1 MADEQLLRD
10 IEVLVDTLRQMTT
23 ASDKSMNVAY
33 ADETALR
40 PLKTILYGIAQNFQG
55 FMAKETLKQ
64 QQEVAKV
71 TEQVK
76 KTEEAVKK
84 ETEARDRADN
94 NALKSLGKLEKE
106 AEKTSNNLALVTRIG
121 QQLAGIIVDSVKQMG
136 ENAKKFATFAQG
148 LTSAGVSIMDGGKGF
163 RESLTDSANKIG
175 MKTDEFVKMVSGNS
189 QALARLSASGVN
201 QMNYMTDAMAQYQT
215 VAGASRE
222 DAAAVWD
229 YMSERI
235 LKFDTDEQ
243 IRNRNMTIE
252 SRILLEHFRDL
263 SFATGKSVENLV
275 KEQEAR
281 KKNYLMAMFE
291 KNRPEL
297 TNKIN
302 AMQMP
307 EAVRE
312 YALTGRQT
320 PELMRLIGLN
330 PEVGQL
336 MSLFDRMRNDRSY
349 DKISMEDYANMVNPI
364 VDRIKANAQGFTQ
377 MGPYF
382 ANAFNETLMQGLEF
396 GKVGTITAKSANKEQ
411 LGFVDAMKSMEASVS
426 NLSNEKLLAYSVSL
440 DKFQKVTEALAES
453 AEKAAKALRWVH
465 EEFGDWAAVTLN
477 AGESAGKAATS
488 YAANVIGSGVG
499 SFIGTKLGVGKPVIQ
514 AAAKS
519 PGLVNSGLQLAGRAL
534 PYLGTS
540 LLGLGSFAAGGALGY
555 ELVTNTKA
563 GQASTDWL
571 SNKMFALSKWWN
583 SDKEKEQ
590 QERLRRAKAELDRQA
605 AENGSSK
612 DNPPELDFSND
623 APLSNKPEVSQSKPQ
638 PKTEEYLGSILGL
651 LEKLT
656 NEIESDAFY
665 RKANQKQANNMTE

>member
-1 MADEQLLRD
+1 MADEELLRD

-106 AEKTSNNLALVTRIG
+106 AEKTTNNLALVTRIG

-243 IRNRNMTIE
+243 IRNRNMATE

-275 KEQEAR
+275 KEEEAR
-281 KKNYLMAMFE
+281 KKNYLMLMME

-320 PELMRLIGLN
+320 PELMRLVGLN

-364 VDRIKANAQGFTQ
+364 IDRIKANAQGFTQ

-382 ANAFNETLMQGLEF
+382 ADAFNETLMQGLDF
-396 GKVGTITAKSANKEQ
+396 GKVGIVTTKVANKEQ
-411 LGFVDAMKSMEASVS
+411 LGFGDAMKAMEASVS

-440 DKFQKVTEALAES
+440 DKFQKVTEALAGS

-519 PGLVNSGLQLAGRAL
+519 PGLFKSGWQLAGRAL

-665 RKANQKQANNMTE
+665 RKANQKLANNMTE

>member
-106 AEKTSNNLALVTRIG
+106 AEKSSNNLALVTRIG

-243 IRNRNMTIE
+243 IRNRNMTTE

-291 KNRPEL
+291 KNRPGL
-297 TNKIN
+297 ANKIN
-302 AMQMP
+302 ATAMP

-320 PELMRLIGLN
+320 PELMRLVGLN

-336 MSLFDRMRNDRSY
+336 MSLFDRMRSDRSY
-349 DKISMEDYANMVNPI
+349 DNLSTEDYANMVNPI
-364 VDRIKANAQGFTQ
+364 IDRIKANAQGFTQ

-382 ANAFNETLMQGLEF
+382 ANAFNETLMQGLDF
-396 GKVGTITAKSANKEQ
+396 GKVGIVTTKVANKEQ
-411 LGFVDAMKSMEASVS
+411 LGFVDAMKSMEASVN

-440 DKFQKVTEALAES
+440 DKFQKVTEALAGS

-465 EEFGDWAAVTLN
+465 EEFGDWAAITLN

-488 YAANVIGSGVG
+488 YAANAIGSGVG
-499 SFIGTKLGVGKPVIQ
+499 SFIGTKLGVGKSAVQ

-519 PGLVNSGLQLAGRAL
+519 PGLFKSGLQVAGHALKSPLGIFGLKLA
-534 PYLGTS
+534 
-540 LLGLGSFAAGGALGY
+540 AAGAAGY
-555 ELVTNTKA
+555 A
-563 GQASTDWL
+563 GGNLLAYGVNSI
-571 SNKMFALSKWWN
+571 SNWWN
-583 SDKEKEQ
+583 ADKNRKMKEEQ
-590 QERLRRAKAELDRQA
+590 QEKLRRAKAELDRQA

>member
-1 MADEQLLRD
+1 MSDEQLLRD

-55 FMAKETLKQ
+55 FMAKETTKQ

-71 TEQVK
+71 SEQVK

-106 AEKTSNNLALVTRIG
+106 AEKAGNNLALVTRIG

-136 ENAKKFATFAQG
+136 ENASKFARFAEG

-215 VAGASRE
+215 VTGASRE

-243 IRNRNMTIE
+243 IRNRNMTTE

-263 SFATGKSVENLV
+263 SLATGKSVENLV

-281 KKNYLMAMFE
+281 KRNYLMAMAE

-297 TNKIN
+297 VNKID
-302 AMQMP
+302 ATAMP

-336 MSLFDRMRNDRSY
+336 LSLFDRMRYDRSY
-349 DKISMEDYANMVNPI
+349 DNLSTAEYANMVNPI
-364 VDRIKANAQGFTQ
+364 IDRIKANAQGFTQ

-396 GKVGTITAKSANKEQ
+396 GKVGAVTTKTANKEQ
-411 LGFVDAMKSMEASVS
+411 LGFVDAMKSMETSINS
-426 NLSNEKLLAYSVSL
+426 LSNEKLLAYSVSL
-440 DKFQKVTEALAES
+440 DKFQKVTEALAGS
-453 AEKAAKALRWVH
+453 AEKAADALRLVH
-465 EEFGDWAAVTLN
+465 EQFGDWAAVTLN
-477 AGESAGKAATS
+477 AGEQAAKAGAS
-488 YAANVIGSGVG
+488 YATNAISSGVG
-499 SFIGTKLGVGKPVIQ
+499 SFIGTKLGVGKSAVQ
-514 AAAKS
+514 ATTKS
-519 PGLVNSGLQLAGRAL
+519 PGLIKSGVQL
-534 PYLGTS
+534 
-540 LLGLGSFAAGGALGY
+540 AGGALKTPLGIFGLKLAAAGALGWAGGY
-555 ELVTNTKA
+555 SLAHGVNA
-563 GQASTDWL
+563 VSD
-571 SNKMFALSKWWN
+571 WWN
-583 SDKEKEQ
+583 ADKKRKMEEEQ
-590 QERLRRAKAELDRQA
+590 QEKLRRAVEDMKRKEAGLGNITNEPPKL
-605 AENGSSK
+605 ETSK
-612 DNPPELDFSND
+612 DETISN
-623 APLSNKPEVSQSKPQ
+623 LPEVEQSKPQ
-638 PKTEEYLGSILGL
+638 LKTEEYLGSILGL

-665 RKANQKQANNMTE
+665 RKANQKQANNLTE

>member
-1 MADEQLLRD
+1 MADEELLRD

-106 AEKTSNNLALVTRIG
+106 AEKTTNNLALVTRIG

-175 MKTDEFVKMVSGNS
+175 LKTDEFVRMVSGNS
-189 QALARLSASGVN
+189 QALARLSASGIN
-201 QMNYMTDAMAQYQT
+201 QMNYMTDAMAQYRT
-215 VAGASRE
+215 VAGASKE

-243 IRNRNMTIE
+243 LRNRNMATE

-275 KEQEAR
+275 KEEEAR
-281 KKNYLMAMFE
+281 KKNYLMLMME

-297 TNKIN
+297 ANKIN

-320 PELMRLIGLN
+320 PELMRLVGLN

-336 MSLFDRMRNDRSY
+336 MSLFDRMRNDSSY

-364 VDRIKANAQGFTQ
+364 VDRIKATAQGFTQ

-382 ANAFNETLMQGLEF
+382 ANAFNEPLMQGLEF
-396 GKVGTITAKSANKEQ
+396 GKVGTITTKSANKEQ
-411 LGFVDAMKSMEASVS
+411 LGFGDAMKAMEASVS

-440 DKFQKVTEALAES
+440 DKFQKVTEALAGS
-453 AEKAAKALRWVH
+453 AEKAAKSLRWVH
-465 EEFGDWAAVTLN
+465 EEFGNWAAVTLN
-477 AGESAGKAATS
+477 VGEQAAKASAS
-488 YAANVIGSGVG
+488 YAANAVGSGIG
-499 SFIGTKLGVGKPVIQ
+499 SFIGTKLAVGKPAVQ
-514 AAAKS
+514 AVTKT
-519 PGLVNSGLQLAGRAL
+519 PGLIKSGLQTVGHVLKNPLGIFGTKLA
-534 PYLGTS
+534 
-540 LLGLGSFAAGGALGY
+540 AAGATGY
-555 ELVTNTKA
+555 GGGYLLAHGVNY
-563 GQASTDWL
+563 L
-571 SNKMFALSKWWN
+571 SDWWN
-583 SDKEKEQ
+583 ADKNRKMKEDQ
-590 QERLRRAKAELDRQA
+590 QEKLRRAKAELDRQA

-623 APLSNKPEVSQSKPQ
+623 APLTNKPEVSQSKPQ

-665 RKANQKQANNMTE
+665 RKANQKLANNMTE

>member
-10 IEVLVDTLRQMTT
+10 IEFLVDTLRQMTT

-106 AEKTSNNLALVTRIG
+106 AEKTTNNLALVTRIG

-243 IRNRNMTIE
+243 IRNRNMATE

-275 KEQEAR
+275 KEEEAR
-281 KKNYLMAMFE
+281 KKNYLMLMME

-297 TNKIN
+297 MNKIN

-320 PELMRLIGLN
+320 PELMRLVGLN

-382 ANAFNETLMQGLEF
+382 ANAFNETLMQGLDF
-396 GKVGTITAKSANKEQ
+396 GKVGIVTTKVANKEQ
-411 LGFVDAMKSMEASVS
+411 LGFGDAMKAMEASVS

-440 DKFQKVTEALAES
+440 DKFQKVTEALAGS

-499 SFIGTKLGVGKPVIQ
+499 SYIATKSGLVTKLTSPVLKNGAKLGLKVGAKAVPLAMAAEGVIDGVGAAMDIHELGLEGADAKYRAEAMQDSVFSNFIGLLNPMKMMYNAEALTTKTLDAITGKNES
-514 AAAKS
+514 AK
-519 PGLVNSGLQLAGRAL
+519 NSI
-534 PYLGTS
+534 
-540 LLGLGSFAAGGALGY
+540 
-555 ELVTNTKA
+555 
-563 GQASTDWL
+563 
-571 SNKMFALSKWWN
+571 
-583 SDKEKEQ
+583 
-590 QERLRRAKAELDRQA
+590 KAEL
-605 AENGSSK
+605 NTV
-612 DNPPELDFSND
+612 ND
-623 APLSNKPEVSQSKPQ
+623 APTPNNEVGQSKPQ

-665 RKANQKQANNMTE
+665 RKANQKLANNMTE

>member
-106 AEKTSNNLALVTRIG
+106 AEKTTNNLALVTRIG

-320 PELMRLIGLN
+320 PELMRLVGLN

-364 VDRIKANAQGFTQ
+364 IDRIKANAQGFTQ

-382 ANAFNETLMQGLEF
+382 ANAFNETLMQGLDF
-396 GKVGTITAKSANKEQ
+396 GKVGIVTTKVANKEQ
-411 LGFVDAMKSMEASVS
+411 LGFGDALKAMEASVS

-440 DKFQKVTEALAES
+440 DKFQKVTEALAGS
-453 AEKAAKALRWVH
+453 AEKAAKALRLVH

-488 YAANVIGSGVG
+488 YAANAIGSGVG
-499 SFIGTKLGVGKPVIQ
+499 SFIGTKLAVGKPTVQ
-514 AAAKS
+514 AVTKT
-519 PGLVNSGLQLAGRAL
+519 PGLFKSGLQLAGQAL
-534 PYLGTS
+534 KSPLGIFGAK
-540 LLGLGSFAAGGALGY
+540 LAAAGATGY
-555 ELVTNTKA
+555 VGGNLLAHGVN
-563 GQASTDWL
+563 SL
-571 SNKMFALSKWWN
+571 SEWWN
-583 SDKEKEQ
+583 ADKNRKMKEDQ

-623 APLSNKPEVSQSKPQ
+623 APLSNEPEVSQSKPQ

>member
-1 MADEQLLRD
+1 MADEELLRD

-106 AEKTSNNLALVTRIG
+106 AEKTTNNLALVTRIG

-243 IRNRNMTIE
+243 IRNRNMATE

-275 KEQEAR
+275 KEEEAR
-281 KKNYLMAMFE
+281 KKNYLMLMME

-320 PELMRLIGLN
+320 PELMRLVGLN

-336 MSLFDRMRNDRSY
+336 MGLFDRMRNDRSY

-364 VDRIKANAQGFTQ
+364 VDRIKATAQGFTQ

-382 ANAFNETLMQGLEF
+382 ANAFNEPLMQGLDF
-396 GKVGTITAKSANKEQ
+396 GKVGIVTTKVANKEQ
-411 LGFVDAMKSMEASVS
+411 LGFGDAMKAMEASVS

-440 DKFQKVTEALAES
+440 DKFQKVTEALAGS

-477 AGESAGKAATS
+477 AGEQAAKAGAS
-488 YAANVIGSGVG
+488 YAVNAVGSGIG
-499 SFIGTKLGVGKPVIQ
+499 SFIGTKLAVGNPTIQ
-514 AAAKS
+514 AGAKT
-519 PGLVNSGLQLAGRAL
+519 PGLVKSGLQM
-534 PYLGTS
+534 
-540 LLGLGSFAAGGALGY
+540 
-555 ELVTNTKA
+555 A
-563 GQASTDWL
+563 GQALKSPLGIFGAKLAAAGATGYVGGNLLAHGVNSL
-571 SNKMFALSKWWN
+571 SEWWN
-583 SDKEKEQ
+583 ADKNRKMKEDQ
-590 QERLRRAKAELDRQA
+590 QERLRRAKAELDRRA

-665 RKANQKQANNMTE
+665 RKANQKLANNMTE

>member
-1 MADEQLLRD
+1 MADEQLLHD

-64 QQEVAKV
+64 QREVAKV

-106 AEKTSNNLALVTRIG
+106 AEKTTNNLALVTRIG

-136 ENAKKFATFAQG
+136 KNAKKFATFAQG

-201 QMNYMTDAMAQYQT
+201 QMNYMTDAMAQYQM

-243 IRNRNMTIE
+243 IRNRNMTTE

-297 TNKIN
+297 FTKISN
-302 AMQMP
+302 TAMP
-307 EAVRE
+307 EVLRE

-320 PELMRLIGLN
+320 PELMRLVGLN

-336 MSLFDRMRNDRSY
+336 MSLFDRMRSDRSY
-349 DKISMEDYANMVNPI
+349 DNLGTEDYANMINPI
-364 VDRIKANAQGFTQ
+364 IDRIKANAQGFTQ

-396 GKVGTITAKSANKEQ
+396 GKLGTITAKSANKEQ

-440 DKFQKVTEALAES
+440 DKFQKVTEALAGS
-453 AEKAAKALRWVH
+453 AEKATKALRWVH

-488 YAANVIGSGVG
+488 YAANAIGSGVG
-499 SFIGTKLGVGKPVIQ
+499 SYIATKSGLVTKLASPVLKNGAKLGLKMGAKAVPLAMAAEGVIDGVG
-514 AAAKS
+514 AAMDIHE
-519 PGLVNSGLQLAGRAL
+519 
-534 PYLGTS
+534 
-540 LLGLGSFAAGGALGY
+540 LGLEGADAKYRAEAMQDSVFSNLIGLFNPMKMMY
-555 ELVTNTKA
+555 NAEALTTKTLDA
-563 GQASTDWL
+563 ITGKNESA
-571 SNKMFALSKWWN
+571 KN
-583 SDKEKEQ
+583 SI
-590 QERLRRAKAELDRQA
+590 KAEL
-605 AENGSSK
+605 NTV
-612 DNPPELDFSND
+612 ND
-623 APLSNKPEVSQSKPQ
+623 APTSNNEVEQSKPQ

-651 LEKLT
+651 LENLAK
-656 NEIESDAFY
+656 EIESDAFY

>member
-55 FMAKETLKQ
+55 FMVKETLKQ

-106 AEKTSNNLALVTRIG
+106 AEKTTNNLALVTRIG

-320 PELMRLIGLN
+320 PELMRLVGLN

-382 ANAFNETLMQGLEF
+382 ANAFNETLMQGLDF
-396 GKVGTITAKSANKEQ
+396 GKVGIVTTKVANKEQ
-411 LGFVDAMKSMEASVS
+411 LGFGDAMKAMEASVS

-440 DKFQKVTEALAES
+440 DKFQKVTEALAGS
-453 AEKAAKALRWVH
+453 AEKAAKALRLVH

-477 AGESAGKAATS
+477 AGEQAAKAGAS
-488 YAANVIGSGVG
+488 YAVNAVGSGIG
-499 SFIGTKLGVGKPVIQ
+499 SFIGTKLAVGKPAVQ
-514 AAAKS
+514 AVTKT
-519 PGLVNSGLQLAGRAL
+519 PGLFKSGLQLAGKSL
-534 PYLGTS
+534 KSPLGIFGAK
-540 LLGLGSFAAGGALGY
+540 LAAAGATGY
-555 ELVTNTKA
+555 VGGNLLAHGVN
-563 GQASTDWL
+563 SL
-571 SNKMFALSKWWN
+571 SEWWN
-583 SDKEKEQ
+583 ADKNRKMKEDQ

>member
-1 MADEQLLRD
+1 MADEELLRD

-55 FMAKETLKQ
+55 FMSKETLKQ

-84 ETEARDRADN
+84 ETEARDRSDN

-106 AEKTSNNLALVTRIG
+106 AEKSSNNLALVTRIG

-243 IRNRNMTIE
+243 IRNRNMTTE

-297 TNKIN
+297 ANKIN
-302 AMQMP
+302 ATAMP

-320 PELMRLIGLN
+320 PELMRLVGLN

-336 MSLFDRMRNDRSY
+336 MSLFDRMRSDRSY
-349 DKISMEDYANMVNPI
+349 DNLSTEDYANMVNPI
-364 VDRIKANAQGFTQ
+364 IDRIKANSQGFTQ

-440 DKFQKVTEALAES
+440 DKFQKVTEALAGS

-465 EEFGDWAAVTLN
+465 EEFGDWAAITLN

-488 YAANVIGSGVG
+488 YAANAISSGVG
-499 SFIGTKLGVGKPVIQ
+499 SYIATKSGLVTKLSSPVLKNGAKLGLKIGAKAVPLAMATEGVIDGVGAAMDIHELGLEGADAKYRAEAMQDSVFSNFIGLLNPMKMMYNAEALTTKTLDAITGKNET
-514 AAAKS
+514 AK
-519 PGLVNSGLQLAGRAL
+519 NSI
-534 PYLGTS
+534 
-540 LLGLGSFAAGGALGY
+540 
-555 ELVTNTKA
+555 
-563 GQASTDWL
+563 
-571 SNKMFALSKWWN
+571 
-583 SDKEKEQ
+583 
-590 QERLRRAKAELDRQA
+590 KAEL
-605 AENGSSK
+605 NTV
-612 DNPPELDFSND
+612 ND
-623 APLSNKPEVSQSKPQ
+623 APTPNNEVEQSKPQ

>member
-55 FMAKETLKQ
+55 FMVKETLKQ

-106 AEKTSNNLALVTRIG
+106 AEKTTNNLALVTRIG

-320 PELMRLIGLN
+320 PELMRLVGLN

-382 ANAFNETLMQGLEF
+382 ANAFNETLMQGLDF
-396 GKVGTITAKSANKEQ
+396 GKVGIVTTKVANKEQ
-411 LGFVDAMKSMEASVS
+411 LGFGDAMKAMEASVS

-440 DKFQKVTEALAES
+440 DKFQKVTEALAGS
-453 AEKAAKALRWVH
+453 AEKAAKALRLVH

-477 AGESAGKAATS
+477 AGEQAAKAGAS
-488 YAANVIGSGVG
+488 YAVNAVGSGIG
-499 SFIGTKLGVGKPVIQ
+499 SFIGTKLAVGKPAVQ
-514 AAAKS
+514 AVTKT
-519 PGLVNSGLQLAGRAL
+519 PGLFKSGLQLAGQSL
-534 PYLGTS
+534 KSPLGIFGAK
-540 LLGLGSFAAGGALGY
+540 LAAAGATGY
-555 ELVTNTKA
+555 VGGNLLAHGVN
-563 GQASTDWL
+563 SL
-571 SNKMFALSKWWN
+571 SEWWN
-583 SDKEKEQ
+583 ADKNRKMKEDQ

>member
-106 AEKTSNNLALVTRIG
+106 AEKTTNNLALVTRIG

-243 IRNRNMTIE
+243 IRNRNMTTE

-297 TNKIN
+297 ANKIN

-382 ANAFNETLMQGLEF
+382 ANAFNETLMQGLDF
-396 GKVGTITAKSANKEQ
+396 GKVGIVTTKVANKEQ
-411 LGFVDAMKSMEASVS
+411 LGFGDAMKAMEASVS

-440 DKFQKVTEALAES
+440 DKFQKVTEALAGS
-453 AEKAAKALRWVH
+453 AEKAAKALRLVH

-477 AGESAGKAATS
+477 AGEQAAKAGAS
-488 YAANVIGSGVG
+488 YAVNAVGSGIG
-499 SFIGTKLGVGKPVIQ
+499 SFIGTKLAVGKPAVQ
-514 AAAKS
+514 AVTKT
-519 PGLVNSGLQLAGRAL
+519 PGLFKPGLQLVGQSL
-534 PYLGTS
+534 KSPLGIFGAK
-540 LLGLGSFAAGGALGY
+540 LAAAGAAGY
-555 ELVTNTKA
+555 VGGNLLAHGVNSFSE
-563 GQASTDWL
+563 
-571 SNKMFALSKWWN
+571 WWN
-583 SDKEKEQ
+583 ADKNRKMKEDQ

>member
-1 MADEQLLRD
+1 MADEQLLHD

-64 QQEVAKV
+64 QREVAKV

-106 AEKTSNNLALVTRIG
+106 AEKTTNNLALVTRIG

-136 ENAKKFATFAQG
+136 KNAKKFATFAQG

-201 QMNYMTDAMAQYQT
+201 QMNYMTDAMAQYQM

-243 IRNRNMTIE
+243 IRNRNMTTE

-297 TNKIN
+297 FTKISN
-302 AMQMP
+302 TAMP
-307 EAVRE
+307 EVLRE

-320 PELMRLIGLN
+320 PELMRLVGLN

-336 MSLFDRMRNDRSY
+336 MSLFDRMRSDRSY
-349 DKISMEDYANMVNPI
+349 DNLGTEDYANMINPI
-364 VDRIKANAQGFTQ
+364 IDRIKANAQGFTQ

-396 GKVGTITAKSANKEQ
+396 GKLGTITAKSANKEQ

-440 DKFQKVTEALAES
+440 DKFQKVTEALAGS

-488 YAANVIGSGVG
+488 YAANAIGSGVG
-499 SFIGTKLGVGKPVIQ
+499 SYIATKSGLVTKLASPVLKNGAKLGLKMGAKAVPLAMAAEGVIDGVG
-514 AAAKS
+514 AAMDIHE
-519 PGLVNSGLQLAGRAL
+519 
-534 PYLGTS
+534 
-540 LLGLGSFAAGGALGY
+540 LGLEGADAKYRAEAMQDSVFSNLIGLFNPMKMMY
-555 ELVTNTKA
+555 NAEALTTKTLDA
-563 GQASTDWL
+563 ITGKNESA
-571 SNKMFALSKWWN
+571 KN
-583 SDKEKEQ
+583 SI
-590 QERLRRAKAELDRQA
+590 KAEL
-605 AENGSSK
+605 NTV
-612 DNPPELDFSND
+612 ND
-623 APLSNKPEVSQSKPQ
+623 APTSNNEVEQSKPQ

-651 LEKLT
+651 LENLAK
-656 NEIESDAFY
+656 EIESDAFY

>member
-1 MADEQLLRD
+1 MADEQLLHD

-106 AEKTSNNLALVTRIG
+106 AEKTTNNLALVTRIG

-201 QMNYMTDAMAQYQT
+201 QMNYMTDAMAQYRT
-215 VAGASRE
+215 VTGASRE

-243 IRNRNMTIE
+243 IRNRNMATE

-275 KEQEAR
+275 KEEEAR
-281 KKNYLMAMFE
+281 KKNYLMLLME

-320 PELMRLIGLN
+320 PELMRLVGLN

-336 MSLFDRMRNDRSY
+336 MSLFDRMRNDRNY

-364 VDRIKANAQGFTQ
+364 VDRIKATAQGFTQ

-382 ANAFNETLMQGLEF
+382 ANAFNEPLMQGLDF
-396 GKVGTITAKSANKEQ
+396 GKVGIVTTKVANKEQ
-411 LGFVDAMKSMEASVS
+411 LGFGDAMKAMEASAS

-440 DKFQKVTEALAES
+440 DKFQKVTEALAGS

-465 EEFGDWAAVTLN
+465 EEFGDWAAVSLN
-477 AGESAGKAATS
+477 AGEQAAKAGAS
-488 YAANVIGSGVG
+488 YAANAVGSGIG
-499 SFIGTKLGVGKPVIQ
+499 SFIGTKLAVGKPAVQ

-519 PGLVNSGLQLAGRAL
+519 PGLIKSGLQLAGHAL
-534 PYLGTS
+534 KSPLGIFGAK
-540 LLGLGSFAAGGALGY
+540 LAAAGVTGY
-555 ELVTNTKA
+555 VGGNLLAHGVN
-563 GQASTDWL
+563 SL
-571 SNKMFALSKWWN
+571 SDWWN
-583 SDKEKEQ
+583 ADKNRKMREEQ
-590 QERLRRAKAELDRQA
+590 QERLRRAKAELDRRA

-612 DNPPELDFSND
+612 DKPPELDFSND

-638 PKTEEYLGSILGL
+638 PKTEEYLGSILSL

-665 RKANQKQANNMTE
+665 RKANQKLANNMTE